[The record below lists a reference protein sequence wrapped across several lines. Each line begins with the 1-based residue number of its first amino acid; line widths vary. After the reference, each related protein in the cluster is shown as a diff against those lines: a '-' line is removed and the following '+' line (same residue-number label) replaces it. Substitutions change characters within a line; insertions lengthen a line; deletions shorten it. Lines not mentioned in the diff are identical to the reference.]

1 MNDFYKI
8 IDTRDLSS
16 FKQKTFSGYK
26 KNDVINAVLKSIET
40 KKVEN
45 ACNWCCE
52 CIVSGYTT
60 LLWEKLINFSSKMIH
75 INSPNIP
82 FYLLKKNIN

>member
-1 MNDFYKI
+1 MNFYKI
-8 IDTRDLSS
+8 TDTRDLSS
-16 FKQKTFSGYK
+16 FKHKTFSGYK

-52 CIVSGYTT
+52 CIIFQDI
-60 LLWEKLINFSSKMIH
+60 L
-75 INSPNIP
+75 
-82 FYLLKKNIN
+82 